1 MVLANWFPKLIVAFI
16 FDVTNEI
23 HYYCTLIITSEQ
35 FSSQYLQALAVE
47 SVRSLRKFQL
57 YDSVTCSS
65 FTLYTVNKHQS
76 KRIYLFIINYFCQ
89 RQGLHKM
96 HKPGTR
102 VLPHK
107 DYTQRTNYRHKYKT
121 KQTATKTKHT
131 HII

>member
-16 FDVTNEI
+16 FDVTHEI
-23 HYYCTLIITSEQ
+23 HCYCTLIITSEQ

-47 SVRSLRKFQL
+47 SVHSLRKFQL
-57 YDSVTCSS
+57 YDSVTCLS

-76 KRIYLFIINYFCQ
+76 KSIYYSLSIIFV

-102 VLPHK
+102 VPPHK
-107 DYTQRTNYRHKYKT
+107 DYTQHTNYRHKYKT